1 MEGKNEVTVV
11 EEKVICKFGNIYTF
25 EGKEISEVDLT
36 GMENVTAADMIAVN
50 RIMAL
55 SGASPVSQEF
65 TMEYALQMAARVSK
79 LPYEFYERV
88 SMADAFKVRNMVQSF
103 FRN

>member
-1 MEGKNEVTVV
+1 MENKNEVVLV
-11 EEKVICKFGNIYTF
+11 EEKTVCKFENTYNF

-36 GMENVTAADMIAVN
+36 GLADVTAADMIAVN

-55 SGASPVSQEF
+55 NGASPVSQEF

-79 LPYEFYERV
+79 VPYEFYERL
-88 SMADAFKVRNMVQSF
+88 SMSDAFKGRRAVQSF
-103 FRN
+103 F